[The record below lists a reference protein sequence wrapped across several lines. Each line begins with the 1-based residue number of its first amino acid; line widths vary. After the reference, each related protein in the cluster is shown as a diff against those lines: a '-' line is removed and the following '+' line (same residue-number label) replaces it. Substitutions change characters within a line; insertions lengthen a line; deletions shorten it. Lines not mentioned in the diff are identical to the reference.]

1 MSIGVTKRGFLKLAI
16 AGAATATLPMPA
28 ILAQKANEPATIRVA
43 TVPYVSGGPHFIA
56 KARGYFEKV
65 GLTVEETS
73 FVDGSAAMPMIA
85 AGELDIAPATA
96 GAAYFNMVAKG
107 NAVKMFL
114 AGSQEAPGLGSLP
127 ILVSRQLHEA
137 GLRGLGDFAQL
148 KGKTVA
154 VAAVGSIAQYLFY
167 KALDRAGVSEKD
179 VEWRWGMN
187 GQTALQ
193 VMPSGQIAAVLYPL
207 PGAYAAEAS
216 GAAKIVTWSDEIAPG
231 VQLSCSAASETF
243 LKEKADAAV
252 RYCMALLQ
260 GQQDYAAAAKDGN
273 PDVLRII
280 ADATRL
286 SPELVDAARP
296 RWSSQVPNGLPD
308 TGSVMEQQAFWHK
321 RTDLLR
327 QTVAEDQI
335 FDLTAAK
342 LAYERLT
349 DKNPFL

>member
-1 MSIGVTKRGFLKLAI
+1 MGVTKRSFLKLAI

-28 ILAQKANEPATIRVA
+28 ILAQTAYEPATIRVA

-65 GLTVEETS
+65 SLTVEESS

-127 ILVSRQLHEA
+127 ILVSKQLHEG
-137 GLRGLGDFAQL
+137 GLRGPGDFAQM
-148 KGKTVA
+148 KGKTIA
-154 VAAVGSIAQYLFY
+154 IAAVGSIAQYLFY
-167 KALDRAGVSEKD
+167 KALDRAGVSEKE

-243 LKEKADAAV
+243 LKEKSDAAV

-260 GQQDYAAAAKDGN
+260 GQRDYAAAAKDGN
-273 PDVLRII
+273 PEVMRII

-286 SPELVDAARP
+286 SPDLVNAARP
-296 RWSSQVPNGLPD
+296 RWSAQVPTGLPD
-308 TGSVMEQQAFWHK
+308 TGSVMEQQAFWHE

-327 QTVAEDQI
+327 KTVAEDQI

-342 LAYERLT
+342 LAYERLGN
-349 DKNPFL
+349 DNPFL